1 MFPIIICVA
10 MWRRLMVQRRQNR
23 EERLWVIQRWATET
37 DMGESE
43 CSESMRERKE
53 KKGRHR
59 AKEGGKEMERI

>member
-1 MFPIIICVA
+1 
-10 MWRRLMVQRRQNR
+10 MVQRRQNR